1 MPGVCKIPGAVS
13 VEAAN
18 EETRTMDFGMNVTT
32 QQIVDYIKADEYK
45 HELAPYGYSLAVQ
58 LTKIRAMTYGYKAE
72 HVRGW
77 TVYRDTDAGAF
88 WAFNKLTYV
97 CSCKG
102 LPKSLF
108 VANNEIVF

>member
-1 MPGVCKIPGAVS
+1 MPGAVPA
-13 VEAAN
+13 EATN

-45 HELAPYGYSLAVQ
+45 HEPLPYGYSLAVK

-72 HVRGW
+72 RARGW
-77 TVYRDTDAGAF
+77 TVYRDTGAGAF
-88 WAFNKLTYV
+88 WAFNNLTYV

-102 LPKSLF
+102 LPKCLF
-108 VANNEIVF
+108 VAENEIDF